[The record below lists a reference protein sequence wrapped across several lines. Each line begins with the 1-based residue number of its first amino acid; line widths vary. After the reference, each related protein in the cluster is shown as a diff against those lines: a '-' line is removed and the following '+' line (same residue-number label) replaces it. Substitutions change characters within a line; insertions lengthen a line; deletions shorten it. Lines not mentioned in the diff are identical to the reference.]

1 MLNALGLNRC
11 MHSELFQ
18 NWCPC
23 PCQGSILHPLQ
34 EDFCLA
40 SCKNI
45 QNKHNNT
52 PSLTTISYLWIDND
66 GTESSLF
73 LFKNAQKRTFLCYE
87 VINWWLLVTVSVW
100 LWIMAID
107 RSQHPDIHVS
117 SMVTLVHK
125 TLETIWINLP
135 FMNI

>member
-1 MLNALGLNRC
+1 MYALRIV
-11 MHSELFQ
+11 E

-52 PSLTTISYLWIDND
+52 PSLTTISYLWMTMI
-66 GTESSLF
+66 ESSLF

-87 VINWWLLVTVSVW
+87 VINWWSLVTVSVW

-117 SMVTLVHK
+117 SMVTCWFIRLWRQFESVF
-125 TLETIWINLP
+125 LLWIY
-135 FMNI
+135 IITV

>member
-1 MLNALGLNRC
+1 MYALRIV
-11 MHSELFQ
+11 SELMSLSKSRV
-18 NWCPC
+18 N
-23 PCQGSILHPLQ
+23 SEKTTSLASRHIQ
-34 EDFCLA
+34 EDFCVA
-40 SCKNI
+40 SCNNI

-52 PSLTTISYLWIDND
+52 PSLTTISHLWIDND

>member
-1 MLNALGLNRC
+1 MYALRIV
-11 MHSELFQ
+11 SELMSLSKSRV
-18 NWCPC
+18 NSEKTTSPA
-23 PCQGSILHPLQ
+23 SRHIQ
-34 EDFCLA
+34 EDFCVA
-40 SCKNI
+40 SCNNI

-52 PSLTTISYLWIDND
+52 PSLTTISHLWIDND